1 MERAYRNSNLEPL
14 DHSANLR
21 LHILYER
28 SWELEEQL
36 STLQNL
42 TLSDLLDFR
51 PNLLSQ
57 VLKSYFLL
65 PYVY

>member
-1 MERAYRNSNLEPL
+1 MIVCQVIKEDMERTYRNSNLEPL
-14 DHSANLR
+14 DHSTNLR
-21 LHILYER
+21 LHILYQR

-42 TLSDLLDFR
+42 TLSDLLDFI

-57 VLKSYFLL
+57 V
-65 PYVY
+65 